1 MRRVNTEIDSRGVA
15 RVTINNP
22 EKRNAFD
29 DQIIAQL
36 TEAFTAI
43 ASNPDVRVMVLGS
56 EGKNFS
62 AGADLGWMQRMAN
75 YSYEENLRDA
85 NALALM
91 LQTLNRMP
99 QPTIARVQGAA
110 FGGGIGLISC
120 CDIAIAT
127 TSANFSLSEVKLG
140 LVPATISPYVIAAI
154 GERAARRYFITAET
168 FDGHTAKQIG
178 LINEVVDTEHL
189 DTQVK
194 QITDALMANGPA
206 AIAAAKQLIFDI
218 SGKAMDQDIIDHTCK
233 TISAIRVSDEAQE
246 GLNAFLEKR
255 KPHWH

>member
-194 QITDALMANGPA
+194 QITDALLANGPA

>member
-1 MRRVNTEIDSRGVA
+1 MH
-15 RVTINNP
+15 
-22 EKRNAFD
+22 
-29 DQIIAQL
+29 L
-36 TEAFTAI
+36 
-43 ASNPDVRVMVLGS
+43 
-56 EGKNFS
+56 
-62 AGADLGWMQRMAN
+62 
-75 YSYEENLRDA
+75 
-85 NALALM
+85 LALM

>member
-43 ASNPDVRVMVLGS
+43 ASNPDVRVMVLS
-56 EGKNFS
+56 SKGKNFS

>member
-15 RVTINNP
+15 RVTINHP
-22 EKRNAFD
+22 EKHNAFD
-29 DQIIAQL
+29 DQVIAQL

-43 ASNPDVRVMVLGS
+43 AVNPDVRVMVLS
-56 EGKNFS
+56 SKGKNFS
-62 AGADLGWMQRMAN
+62 AGADLGWMKRMAN

-91 LQTLNRMP
+91 LQTLNQIP
-99 QPTIARVQGAA
+99 QPTIARIQGAA

-168 FDGHTAKQIG
+168 FDGHTAKRIG
-178 LINEVVDTEHL
+178 LINEVVDTESL
-189 DTQVK
+189 DTQVE
-194 QITDALMANGPA
+194 QITDALLANGPA
-206 AIAAAKQLIFDI
+206 AIKAAKQLVFDI
-218 SGKAMDQDIIDHTCK
+218 SGKAMDKDIIDHSCK